1 MKTSLV
7 YRFLVAGTMVMLPW
21 LTGCAQSTASNP
33 PVAAITTSTPVA
45 PPPTIVAPTATTSAP
60 AFKPVPV
67 GQPLIVIGPTNATT
81 TNEVA
86 AVIAPPA
93 EIVVPANLRVSRALG
108 DIIQLVQSGVEEAI
122 ILTYITNSPAA
133 FLLGAE
139 EIVYLKDLG
148 VSSPVITSMMQRD
161 QTLKQQWGLAGLP
174 ATSPIA
180 TNEEP
185 IAVAP
190 TYASE
195 PAPVVE
201 PQPAEVTDDY
211 FYDTLSPYGTWV
223 NVDGYGRCW
232 QPTVVIGRPA
242 WRPYCDNGRWVYSDS
257 GWYWAS
263 GYSWGSVAFHY
274 GRWFSHP
281 SYGWCWWP
289 NKVWAPSWVS
299 WRYDNSY
306 CGWAPLPPN
315 SIYTPGVGLTY
326 FGASVGVS
334 FGFQLGV
341 GSYTYV
347 PWGRVC
353 DPYPY
358 RHCVPQTQVV
368 AVHGNTTPANQF
380 VRGSN
385 NRVENRGIAPE
396 RYQEHARTELRTVKI
411 REEVARG
418 AGPRPERFEG
428 NGNTLVV
435 SRPTAMP
442 PATENR
448 ITGTRNS
455 SSTRTI
461 NTSRSNEP
469 RRSERPAPIIVNG
482 STTRTATPASA
493 ARVEPATGA
502 ERSSRSQ
509 ESINSRTWNNAT
521 TTGRPPG
528 RTTPVPTT
536 SPTPVTRPTPIFSKP
551 LVVESSPQISSRPNQ
566 ATPATSTTVIGG
578 GRSSGSSG
586 RDYSVWSSP
595 TPRPAATPNPG
606 NSPRSNSSPGR
617 NAGGTEYTAPTAG
630 NPATPDLGRS
640 RETGRSQEVLAER
653 SQQMNSRS
661 RSEPR
666 SASPNYTAP
675 SPRAV
680 GPSPAANPSPTVN
693 ATPRPTYSAPT
704 PAPSTPNAVQT
715 SPPARVESRPSP
727 SQNSSSDAGR
737 GSRNR

>member
-1 MKTSLV
+1 
-7 YRFLVAGTMVMLPW
+7 MLPW

-33 PVAAITTSTPVA
+33 PVAAITTTTTPIA
-45 PPPTIVAPTATTSAP
+45 PPPTNVVPTATTSAP
-60 AFKPVPV
+60 AFTPAPV
-67 GQPLIVIGPTNATT
+67 GQPLIVIGSTNVTPTNA
-81 TNEVA
+81 VA
-86 AVIAPPA
+86 AAVAPPT
-93 EIVVPANLRVSRALG
+93 EIIVPANLRVSRALG

-148 VSSPVITSMMQRD
+148 VSSNVITSMMQRD
-161 QTLKQQWGLAGLP
+161 QTLKQQWGIAGLP
-174 ATSPIA
+174 ETSPITSVA
-180 TNEEP
+180 TNEDP

-201 PQPAEVTDDY
+201 PQPAEVTDSY
-211 FYDTLSPYGTWV
+211 FDDTLSPYGTWV

-232 QPTVVIGRPA
+232 QPTVVVGSPT
-242 WRPYCDNGRWVYSDS
+242 WRPYCDNGRWVYSDC

-281 SYGWCWWP
+281 RYGWCWWP

-334 FGFQLGV
+334 YGFQLGV

-353 DPYPY
+353 DPKPY
-358 RHCVPQTQVV
+358 QHCVPQNQVS
-368 AVHGNTTPANQF
+368 AVFGRTTPATQF

-385 NRVENRGIAPE
+385 NRVENRGIPAE

-411 REEVARG
+411 REEVSRG

-435 SRPTAMP
+435 SRPAPTP
-442 PATENR
+442 PANENQ
-448 ITGTRNS
+448 ITGTRNFS
-455 SSTRTI
+455 TTRTL
-461 NTSRSNEP
+461 NPSRSNEP
-469 RRSERPAPIIVNG
+469 RRSERPASIIVNG
-482 STTRTATPASA
+482 STQPTASPASS

-502 ERSSRSQ
+502 ERRSRSQ
-509 ESINSRTWNNAT
+509 ENISSRTWNNPT
-521 TTGRPPG
+521 TTAGRPAE
-528 RTTPVPTT
+528 RTTSVPTT

-551 LVVESSPQISSRPNQ
+551 LVVESSPQVSPRPNQ
-566 ATPATSTTVIGG
+566 TVPATSTTVIGG
-578 GRSSGSSG
+578 RNSGSSG

-606 NSPRSNSSPGR
+606 NSPRSNPAPGR
-617 NAGGTEYTAPTAG
+617 NSGGTEYTPPTAG
-630 NPATPDLGRS
+630 NPATPGAGRS
-640 RETGRSQEVLAER
+640 RETSRSQEILAER
-653 SQQMNSRS
+653 SQQMNPRS

-666 SASPNYTAP
+666 SATPSYTAP
-675 SPRAV
+675 SSRTV
-680 GPSPAANPSPTVN
+680 GPSPAINPGPAVN
-693 ATPRPTYSAPT
+693 ATPRPTYSAPV
-704 PAPSTPNAVQT
+704 PAPSAPNVVQA
-715 SPPARVESRPSP
+715 SPPTRAESRPSP
-727 SQNSSSDAGR
+727 SQNSGSDSGR
-737 GSRNR
+737 GPRNR

>member
-1 MKTSLV
+1 
-7 YRFLVAGTMVMLPW
+7 MLPW

-45 PPPTIVAPTATTSAP
+45 PPPTDFVTTSNTPAP

-67 GQPLIVIGPTNATT
+67 GQPLIVIGSTNAPT
-81 TNEVA
+81 TNAVA
-86 AVIAPPA
+86 AAVTLPT

-108 DIIQLVQSGVEEAI
+108 DIIQLAQSGVEETI
-122 ILTYITNSPAA
+122 LLTYITNSPAA

-148 VSSPVITSMMQRD
+148 VSSAVITSMMQRD
-161 QTLKQQWGLAGLP
+161 QALKHQWGVAGLP

-180 TNEEP
+180 TNDEP

-201 PQPAEVTDDY
+201 PQPAAEVTDDY
-211 FYDTLSPYGTWV
+211 FYDTLSPYGSWV

-232 QPTVVIGRPA
+232 QPTVVIGSPA
-242 WRPYCDNGRWVYSDS
+242 WRPYCDNGRWVYSDC

-274 GRWFSHP
+274 GRWFNHP
-281 SYGWCWWP
+281 SQGWCWWP
-289 NKVWAPSWVS
+289 NNVWAPSWVS

-326 FGASVGVS
+326 FGKSAGVS

-353 DPYPY
+353 DPKPY
-358 RHCVPQTQVV
+358 QHCVPQNQVV
-368 AVHGNTTPANQF
+368 AVFGQTTPVNQF
-380 VRGSN
+380 QQGSN
-385 NRVENRGIAPE
+385 NRVENRGIPVE

-411 REEVARG
+411 REEATRG

-435 SRPTAMP
+435 SRPTP
-442 PATENR
+442 PPTANENR
-448 ITGTRNS
+448 ITGARNS
-455 SSTRTI
+455 SPTRSLSTT
-461 NTSRSNEP
+461 RSNEP
-469 RRSERPAPIIVNG
+469 RRSERPAPLIVNG
-482 STTRTATPASA
+482 STSPTASPSSATRS
-493 ARVEPATGA
+493 EPATSA

-509 ESINSRTWNNAT
+509 ESINSRTWNNPAT
-521 TTGRPPG
+521 TAGRPTE
-528 RTTPVPTT
+528 RTAPVPTT

-551 LVVESSPQISSRPNQ
+551 LVVESSPQTSPRQNQ
-566 ATPATSTTVIGG
+566 AAPAPSTTVIGG
-578 GRSSGSSG
+578 GRNGSSG

-595 TPRPAATPNPG
+595 TPQPTSTPNPG
-606 NSPRSNSSPGR
+606 NAPRSNPSPGR
-617 NAGGTEYTAPTAG
+617 NSSGTEYTAPTAG
-630 NPATPDLGRS
+630 NPATPDLGRA
-640 RETGRSQEVLAER
+640 RENARSQEILAER
-653 SQQMNSRS
+653 SQQMNNRS

-666 SASPNYTAP
+666 SSNPNYTAP
-675 SPRAV
+675 SSRPA
-680 GPSPAANPSPTVN
+680 GPTTVVSPAPTVN

-704 PAPSTPNAVQT
+704 PAPTPSTPNGVQA
-715 SPPARVESRPSP
+715 SPPPRAESRPSP
-727 SQNSSSDAGR
+727 SQNSGSDAGR
-737 GSRNR
+737 GPRNR